1 MSEDTPSLTKDEDL
15 DPTVAR
21 TPTVLILDT
30 SGSMDWDIDGMDKS
44 RIDFL
49 NDGQEFFKD
58 EIENNNH
65 AAVRV
70 DIGVVTFGS
79 GVTVDQE
86 MINIEDWGPTELE
99 PSGRTPMG
107 GAIDEGL
114 QLLEERKDG
123 YKNDALPY
131 NRPLVWLLT
140 DGEPTD
146 MEVGDQT
153 WDKVQNLIDVGTDDK
168 HFLFFAVGV
177 GDDANMDKLNK
188 LTSVV
193 GKDQGKTFPL
203 EEGMFDEF
211 FRIVSETSQKA
222 SEQDSEAEDVAEEV
236 EEVASQVDA
245 NSA

>member
-1 MSEDTPSLTKDEDL
+1 MSNDAPSLTEEEEV

-30 SGSMDWDIDGMDKS
+30 SGSMEWTPSGMEKS
-44 RIDFL
+44 RMEFL
-49 NDGQEFFKD
+49 NEGQEFFND
-58 EIENNNH
+58 EIEDNDH
-65 AAVRV
+65 ASIRV
-70 DIGVVTFGS
+70 DVGVVTFGG
-79 GVTVDQE
+79 GVEVEQE
-86 MINIEDWGPTELE
+86 MINIEDWEPTELE

-107 GAIDEGL
+107 DAIDEGL
-114 QLLEERKDG
+114 QLLEERKEQ
-123 YKNDALPY
+123 YKNDGLPY

-146 MEVGDQT
+146 MDPGDPK
-153 WDKVQNLIDVGTDDK
+153 WDKVQDLIEVGTDDN
-168 HFLFFAVGV
+168 HFLFFGVGV
-177 GDDANMDKLNK
+177 GDDANMDALND

-193 GKDQGKTFPL
+193 GPDQGKTFSL

-211 FRIVSETSQKA
+211 FRIVSETSQRA
-222 SEQDSEAEDVAEEV
+222 SEHDSEAEDVAEEV